1 MPKDKDSES
10 VVVEVLP
17 KDWDKTPDR
26 PRNRAMEKVD
36 MSSPLTWLLIP
47 PALIF
52 AFGFLMWAIGMR
64 LQAKAG
70 MFDKE

>member
-1 MPKDKDSES
+1 MPKDKNNEP

-17 KDWDKTPDR
+17 KDWDKPDR

-52 AFGFLMWAIGMR
+52 AFGFLMWAVGME
-64 LQAKAG
+64 LQRRAG
-70 MFDKE
+70 MLDDKE